1 MVEGDGLTSGLDN
14 ALFSSTGEAKSSDCE
29 FGDRDESDIV
39 CHCANLDN
47 DLGFAINNIGS
58 FGGKS

>member
-1 MVEGDGLTSGLDN
+1 LVEGNGLASSLDN
-14 ALFSSTGEAKSSDCE
+14 ALLGGTGEAKSSDCE

-39 CHCANLDN
+39 CHCADLNN
-47 DLGFAINNIGS
+47 DLGFAISNIGS